1 MPRGVI
7 KGSKVILQYL
17 DFQNLFGGGTILCF
31 ITSNV
36 VLFKE
41 TGGVESYSVFY
52 GQTFSANP
60 RGRGEEKYCLAGPF
74 LLRGSTDVARLP
86 LHPSEEET
94 VEAFEARKINVG
106 TASGTS
112 VHSVVNLVVV
122 LRKFLPKTK
131 LLEIERSRAGSRAD
145 RRRGRRRYERR

>member
-1 MPRGVI
+1 MI
-7 KGSKVILQYL
+7 KGSKVLFQYL
-17 DFQNLFGGGTILCF
+17 DFQNLFGGGTVLCF

-41 TGGVESYSVFY
+41 SGSGSKKTESYSVFY

-60 RGRGEEKYCLAGPF
+60 RGKGEEKYCLAGPF
-74 LLRGSTDVARLP
+74 LLRDSTDVARLP
-86 LHPSEEET
+86 LHPTEEET
-94 VEAFEARKINVG
+94 IEAFEARKINVG

-112 VHSVVNLVVV
+112 VHSVINLVVV

-131 LLEIERSRAGSRAD
+131 LLEIERSRAGARAD
-145 RRRGRRRYERR
+145 RRGTRRNSRWR